1 MAEAVFEEKD
11 DRGKPDMKS
20 HFRRSIFSLK
30 IRDDLLLK
38 LLVSILGYCLLI
50 EE

>member
-1 MAEAVFEEKD
+1 MAEAVSEEKD

-20 HFRRSIFSLK
+20 HFRQSICSLK
-30 IRDDLLLK
+30 FRDGLLLK